1 MKNLAY
7 YKGLVAGLR
16 ILYSNGDK
24 AHRREYKKA
33 IRQFQRTIGVI
44 ERKAGIGLVERKND
58 VGEAKE

>member
-1 MKNLAY
+1 
-7 YKGLVAGLR
+7 
-16 ILYSNGDK
+16 LYSNGDK